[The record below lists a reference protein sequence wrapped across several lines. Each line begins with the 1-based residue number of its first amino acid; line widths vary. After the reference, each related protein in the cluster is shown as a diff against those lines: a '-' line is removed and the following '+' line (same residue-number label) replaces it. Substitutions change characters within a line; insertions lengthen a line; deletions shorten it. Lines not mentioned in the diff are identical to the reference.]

1 MFSWKAQTPTL
12 QEPYKSP
19 RDVFHLTPEQIY
31 NSNPGD
37 FSDNFFKTIDSSI
50 LDKEQKKAVE
60 EVLKQKLL
68 EKYQSTLPN
77 FNEDEIIVRRK
88 DFFAKPMIE
97 EFKKRIPHVVKSGNE
112 FFIRYQAPFNGVLK
126 TDYDKLILGKEYG
139 VLYEP
144 SKDKHIDE
152 IDKQENQGF
161 FVGKYVGSEDDSRSH
176 IKTIKLKFRDD
187 RSPDKD
193 NIIPINLIK
202 INGNYKQDST
212 KDQSYFIEIPFY
224 SNFTVTVPPE
234 KCPICFE
241 DINDDRCRK
250 CQNGHLFHN
259 RCYGNQPNETKKC
272 PICRDEVI
280 SSCDGNYHSRRN
292 GGKSKHQRHK
302 KHKTRR
308 NKQNKK
314 IKKNKKSS
322 RRR

>member
-1 MFSWKAQTPTL
+1 MFSWKSQTPTF

-19 RDVFHLTPEQIY
+19 KDVYHLTPEQIY
-31 NSNPGD
+31 NLNPNN
-37 FSDNFFKTIDSSI
+37 FSDNFFKTSDSAI

-77 FNEDEIIVRRK
+77 FNEDRIIEHRK
-88 DFFAKPMIE
+88 KFFAKPMIE
-97 EFKKRIPHVVKSGNE
+97 EFKKRLPHVVKSENE
-112 FFIRYQAPFNGVLK
+112 FFIRHQAPFNEVLK

-144 SKDKHIDE
+144 SEDKHIDK
-152 IDKQENQGF
+152 IDKKENQGF
-161 FVGKYVGSEDDSRSH
+161 FVGKYVGSEEDDNRSS

-193 NIIPINLIK
+193 NIILINLIK
-202 INGNYKQDST
+202 ISGNYKQDST

-234 KCPICFE
+234 KCPICYE
-241 DINDDRCRK
+241 YINDDRCRK
-250 CQNGHLFHN
+250 CIYGHLFHN
-259 RCYGNQPNETKKC
+259 RCYYSQAIQPNETTVC
-272 PICRDEVI
+272 PICKNNVI
-280 SSCDGNYHSRRN
+280 SGCDGNYHSRYN
-292 GGKSKHQRHK
+292 GGKSKRHR

-308 NKQNKK
+308 NKK
-314 IKKNKKSS
+314 IKRNKKSS
-322 RRR
+322 RRK